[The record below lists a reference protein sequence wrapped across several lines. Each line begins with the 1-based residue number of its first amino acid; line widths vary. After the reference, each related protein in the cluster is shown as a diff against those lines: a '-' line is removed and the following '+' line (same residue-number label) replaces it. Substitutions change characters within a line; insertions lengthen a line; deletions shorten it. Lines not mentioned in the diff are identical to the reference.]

1 MTLQQPEYSN
11 QRSHYLRGVLGVCDN
26 VHSVTAFDTR
36 DLFVSFHSQSN
47 DCQYNPCVLVRNK
60 NNCTFYPAFAAEG
73 GINMSNSPA
82 KYSRP
87 IASAIRRNTKG
98 VAPRVVTIIA
108 NAPSARV
115 RLTTWNITLALTR
128 CLVVSLHSSP
138 RQRGWRG
145 GGGELYKVIP
155 ARLALRIMMADNDRQ
170 ETETTSLVCIACDFQ
185 CPLTK
190 RRC

>member
-1 MTLQQPEYSN
+1 
-11 QRSHYLRGVLGVCDN
+11 
-26 VHSVTAFDTR
+26 
-36 DLFVSFHSQSN
+36 
-47 DCQYNPCVLVRNK
+47 
-60 NNCTFYPAFAAEG
+60 
-73 GINMSNSPA
+73 MSNSPA

-98 VAPRVVTIIA
+98 VAPRVVTVIA

-138 RQRGWRG
+138 RGWRG
-145 GGGELYKVIP
+145 GGGELSKVIP
-155 ARLALRIMMADNDRQ
+155 ACLALRLMMADNDRQ
-170 ETETTSLVCIACDFQ
+170 ETERTSMVCIACDFQ